1 MKQKLFLALVPIAAL
16 FGLALGAAG
25 PDYTSLDDKA
35 EPLKS
40 AFNADAGKIRVVMLV
55 APT

>member
-1 MKQKLFLALVPIAAL
+1 MKQKLFLALVPIAAV

-40 AFNADAGKIRVVMLV
+40 AFNSDAGKIRVVMLV